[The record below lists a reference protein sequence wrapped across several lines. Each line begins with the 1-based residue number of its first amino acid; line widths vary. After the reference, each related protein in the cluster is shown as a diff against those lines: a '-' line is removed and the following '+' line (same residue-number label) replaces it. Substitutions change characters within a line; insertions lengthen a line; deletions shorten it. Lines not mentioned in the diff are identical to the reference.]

1 MLTLIRISLP
11 IFELGPQRVKSWKSR
26 SHGVMFRGIKFT
38 SDRNSPFVDILKNNF
53 FAVFLTVS

>member
-53 FAVFLTVS
+53 FAVF